1 MTRMFDSLKERLEG
15 IFSKLRSKGRLSEE
29 DISDALRE
37 VRRALLEADVNYKI
51 TKDLV
56 ERIKDRCL
64 GQEVLSSIMP
74 AQQVYAVVYEE
85 LCNLMGGKK
94 ERLNFA
100 SKPPSIFTLVG
111 LQGSGKTTTAVKLAL
126 RISDGHKPMV
136 VACDLRRPAAVKQ
149 LKVLAEKAGVP
160 FFGPEEAG
168 SNNVLDVAKR
178 ALTYADSRLIDVIIF
193 DTAGRLHVDDELMTE
208 LEQMHRLLNPQEVL
222 LVVDAMT
229 GQEGVNVAQAF
240 KEKAGIT
247 GVILTKLDGDA
258 RGGAALAVKAATGV
272 PIKLVGVGEHLED
285 LEEFDAARMAQRILG
300 MGDMEG
306 LLEKIQ
312 KSSDVE
318 EIERVQKSL
327 KDDKFTL
334 EDLLVQLRQI
344 QKLGPLDKV
353 MDMLP
358 LPGKVKSQVSDVDFS
373 RIKHVEA
380 IILSMT
386 PEERKRPEII
396 KGSRKRRIASGSGTN
411 VQMVNQ
417 VLRQYEQM
425 KEIFKRFG
433 KGKGKLRGLKIPKGL
448 F

>member
-1 MTRMFDSLKERLEG
+1 VIRMFDSLKERLEG
-15 IFSKLRSKGRLSEE
+15 IFSKLRSKGRLTEE

-51 TKDLV
+51 AKDLV

-85 LCNLMGGKK
+85 LCNLMGGKR

-100 SKPPSIFTLVG
+100 PKPPSIFTLVG

-126 RISDGHKPMV
+126 RISDSHKPMV

-193 DTAGRLHVDDELMTE
+193 DTAGRLHVDDDLMSE
-208 LEQMHRLLNPQEVL
+208 LERMHKLLNPQEVL

-240 KEKAGIT
+240 QEKAGIT

-306 LLEKIQ
+306 F
-312 KSSDVE
+312 
-318 EIERVQKSL
+318 ERVQKSL

-358 LPGKVKSQVSDVDFS
+358 LPGKVKSQVSDVDFR

-417 VLRQYEQM
+417 VLRQYQQM